1 MLVLFAAPRFDDD
14 DDDGNNAAY
23 TVVVVVTVAA
33 GCALGGTALRVD
45 GDDFSAATPHHQY
58 SLQTLG

>member
-1 MLVLFAAPRFDDD
+1 MLLLFAAPRI

-23 TVVVVVTVAA
+23 TVVVVVMV

-58 SLQTLG
+58 SFQTLS

>member
-1 MLVLFAAPRFDDD
+1 MLLLFAAPRID
-14 DDDGNNAAY
+14 DDDGNNVAY
-23 TVVVVVTVAA
+23 TVVVVVV

-45 GDDFSAATPHHQY
+45 GDDFSAATPYHQY

>member
-1 MLVLFAAPRFDDD
+1 MLLFFAAPRFDDD

-23 TVVVVVTVAA
+23 TVVVVV

>member
-1 MLVLFAAPRFDDD
+1 MLFVCQAAGDN
-14 DDDGNNAAY
+14 DGNNAR
-23 TVVVVVTVAA
+23 TVVVVVEHGV
-33 GCALGGTALRVD
+33 GEGALRVD

>member
-1 MLVLFAAPRFDDD
+1 MLLLFAASRI

-23 TVVVVVTVAA
+23 TVVVVVA
-33 GCALGGTALRVD
+33 GCALGGTALRVN

>member
-1 MLVLFAAPRFDDD
+1 MLLLFAAPRI

-23 TVVVVVTVAA
+23 TVVVLVVVA

>member
-1 MLVLFAAPRFDDD
+1 MLFVCQAADDN
-14 DDDGNNAAY
+14 DGNNAR
-23 TVVVVVTVAA
+23 TVVVVVEQGVWR
-33 GCALGGTALRVD
+33 GALRVD

>member
-1 MLVLFAAPRFDDD
+1 MLLLFAAPRI

-23 TVVVVVTVAA
+23 TVVVVV

-45 GDDFSAATPHHQY
+45 GDDFSAATPYHQY

>member
-1 MLVLFAAPRFDDD
+1 MLLLFAAPRI

-23 TVVVVVTVAA
+23 TVVVVVV

>member
-1 MLVLFAAPRFDDD
+1 MLLLNAAPRI

-23 TVVVVVTVAA
+23 TVVVVVV

>member
-1 MLVLFAAPRFDDD
+1 MLLLFVAPRFD

-23 TVVVVVTVAA
+23 TVVVVVVVA

>member
-1 MLVLFAAPRFDDD
+1 MDASFFAPRID
-14 DDDGNNAAY
+14 DDDGNNAY
-23 TVVVVVTVAA
+23 TVVVVEGRDGV
-33 GCALGGTALRVD
+33 ALRVD

>member
-1 MLVLFAAPRFDDD
+1 MLFVCQAAGDN
-14 DDDGNNAAY
+14 DGNNAR
-23 TVVVVVTVAA
+23 TVVVVVEQGVAV
-33 GCALGGTALRVD
+33 GGALRID

>member
-1 MLVLFAAPRFDDD
+1 MLFVCQAAGDN
-14 DDDGNNAAY
+14 DGNNAR
-23 TVVVVVTVAA
+23 TVVVVVEQRV
-33 GCALGGTALRVD
+33 GGGALRVD

>member
-1 MLVLFAAPRFDDD
+1 MLLLFAAPRFDDDD

-23 TVVVVVTVAA
+23 TVVVVV

>member
-1 MLVLFAAPRFDDD
+1 MLLLFAAPRIDD

-23 TVVVVVTVAA
+23 TVVVLVVVA
-33 GCALGGTALRVD
+33 GCALGGTALRVN

>member
-1 MLVLFAAPRFDDD
+1 MLLLFAAPRI

-23 TVVVVVTVAA
+23 TVVVVVVVA
-33 GCALGGTALRVD
+33 GCALGGTALRVN

>member
-1 MLVLFAAPRFDDD
+1 MHFVCQAAGDN
-14 DDDGNNAAY
+14 DGNNAR
-23 TVVVVVTVAA
+23 TVVVVEQGVW
-33 GCALGGTALRVD
+33 GGALRVD

>member
-1 MLVLFAAPRFDDD
+1 MLLLFAAPRID

-23 TVVVVVTVAA
+23 TVVVVVVVA
-33 GCALGGTALRVD
+33 GCALGGTALRVN

>member
-1 MLVLFAAPRFDDD
+1 MDASFFFAAPRIDN
-14 DDDGNNAAY
+14 DDGNNAAY
-23 TVVVVVTVAA
+23 TVVVVVA